1 MSGLFGHATLE
12 TWTILGQ
19 VVLINLVLSGDNAL
33 VVGLAVTGLPPARR
47 LPALWLGI
55 GAATL
60 LRLVFALAATTL
72 LRVLGLL
79 LAGGLLLLWVAWKL
93 WREVV
98 AGGHAAPAQGMGKSF
113 AAALW
118 QIVLADVSMSLD
130 NALAVAGAAVGHPAI
145 LAIGL
150 AISVL
155 LMGLAASLVA
165 ALLLRHRWIAYVG
178 LAVIVYVALKM
189 VWAGAHEIAL
199 AAG

>member
-98 AGGHAAPAQGMGKSF
+98 AGGHAAPAQGTGKSF